1 MTDRLHSRRVRDNF
15 MEEEVT
21 QFNNVFDFSGSYRGS
36 YDGRDAR
43 VTIQEG
49 AAGVRSPNTLFTVT
63 FTDIQ
68 RNEIYQGIASVPEG
82 VLDIHV
88 LSDFT
93 LDRSGGGGS
102 IYWSRLYLHTWD
114 ISYMSGVSL
123 WADTEYGMSYRRD

>member
-1 MTDRLHSRRVRDNF
+1 M
-15 MEEEVT
+15 T
-21 QFNNVFDFSGSYRGS
+21 QFKDVFDFSGSYHGS

-49 AAGVRSPNTLFTVT
+49 GAPGTVGFNTEFTVT

-68 RNEIYQGIASVPEG
+68 RNEIYQGIASVPEAA
-82 VLDIHV
+82 LDVHV

-93 LDRSGGGGS
+93 LDRSGGGDS
-102 IYWSRLYLHTWD
+102 IHWSRLHLHTWD

-123 WADTEYGMSYRRD
+123 WAGTEYGMSFRRD